1 MPSPNS
7 SLTRT
12 QKEALLV
19 MYGSDEPVRGGI
31 QAGGRNGMASSTGS
45 SLVGRGLANKD
56 PGPANDRRGS
66 YYSLTLAGRLVAS
79 SGVLVRRV

>member
-1 MPSPNS
+1 VTSPNS

-19 MYGSDEPVRGGI
+19 MYRSDDPVRGGI
-31 QAGGRNGMASSTGS
+31 HAGGRNGMASSTGA
-45 SLVGRGLANKD
+45 SLVGRKLANID
-56 PGPANDRRGS
+56 APPAHDKRGR

-79 SGVLVRRV
+79 GLAEREGS